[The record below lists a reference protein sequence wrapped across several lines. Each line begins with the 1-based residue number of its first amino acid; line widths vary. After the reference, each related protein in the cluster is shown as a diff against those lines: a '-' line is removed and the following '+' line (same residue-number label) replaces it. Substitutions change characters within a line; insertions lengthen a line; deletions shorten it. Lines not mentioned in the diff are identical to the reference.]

1 MRHVWIT
8 KRGKAYP
15 YKGIMTTIKLSDKI
29 RIKRKKTTDLLKKI
43 VECKTKVER
52 HEMSLE
58 LMENLQEIEF
68 AYADLL
74 LQRNDKTDSVVC
86 DNNIKKLNKSI
97 ELHLIGGLQTNKA
110 KDAVKLFDYI
120 HSVDRESLVEALK
133 IAEEKLN
140 FKRKYFL
147 QVNTGDEEQKF
158 GTSIKDLDKLY
169 DFAKDKINIVGLMCI
184 PPIDQ
189 DHKKHFETLRELSG
203 NLGIKELSMG
213 MSDDYLDAG
222 LLGAT
227 YVRIGSKIFGFRD

>member
-1 MRHVWIT
+1 MSIVQNFENIKKELIDNNINSKIIAVSKTFELTHIQPLINYGHFVYGENRVQEA
-8 KRGKAYP
+8 KA
-15 YKGIMTTIKLSDKI
+15 KW
-29 RIKRKKTTDLLKKI
+29 
-43 VECKTKVER
+43 E
-52 HEMSLE
+52 
-58 LMENLQEIEF
+58 
-68 AYADLL
+68 
-74 LQRNDKTDSVVC
+74 
-86 DNNIKKLNKSI
+86 NIKKLNKSI

-158 GTSIKDLDKLY
+158 GTSIKDLHKLY

-189 DHKKHFETLRELSG
+189 DHKKHFETLRELSV

>member
-1 MRHVWIT
+1 MSIVQNFENIKKELIDNNINSKIIAVSKTFELTHIQPLINYGHFVYGENRVQEA
-8 KRGKAYP
+8 KA
-15 YKGIMTTIKLSDKI
+15 KW
-29 RIKRKKTTDLLKKI
+29 
-43 VECKTKVER
+43 E
-52 HEMSLE
+52 
-58 LMENLQEIEF
+58 
-68 AYADLL
+68 
-74 LQRNDKTDSVVC
+74 
-86 DNNIKKLNKSI
+86 NIKKLNKSI

-169 DFAKDKINIVGLMCI
+169 DFAKDKLNIVGLMCI

-189 DHKKHFETLRELSG
+189 DHKKHFETLRELSV

>member
-1 MRHVWIT
+1 MSIVQNFENIKKELIDNNINSKIIAVSKTFELTHIQPLINYGHFVYGENRVQEA
-8 KRGKAYP
+8 KA
-15 YKGIMTTIKLSDKI
+15 KW
-29 RIKRKKTTDLLKKI
+29 
-43 VECKTKVER
+43 E
-52 HEMSLE
+52 
-58 LMENLQEIEF
+58 
-68 AYADLL
+68 
-74 LQRNDKTDSVVC
+74 
-86 DNNIKKLNKSI
+86 NIKKLNKSI

-189 DHKKHFETLRELSG
+189 DHKKHFETLRELSV

-222 LLGAT
+222 LIGAT

>member
-1 MRHVWIT
+1 MSIVQNFENIKKELIDNNINSKIIAVSKTFELTHIQPLINYGHFVYGENRVQEA
-8 KRGKAYP
+8 KA
-15 YKGIMTTIKLSDKI
+15 KW
-29 RIKRKKTTDLLKKI
+29 
-43 VECKTKVER
+43 E
-52 HEMSLE
+52 
-58 LMENLQEIEF
+58 
-68 AYADLL
+68 
-74 LQRNDKTDSVVC
+74 
-86 DNNIKKLNKSI
+86 NIKKLNKSI

-140 FKRKYFL
+140 SKRKYFL

-169 DFAKDKINIVGLMCI
+169 DFAKDKLNIVGLMCI

-189 DHKKHFETLRELSG
+189 DHKKHFETLRELSV

-222 LLGAT
+222 LIGAT

>member
-1 MRHVWIT
+1 MSIVQNFEN
-8 KRGKAYP
+8 
-15 YKGIMTTIKLSDKI
+15 IKKELIDNNINSKI
-29 RIKRKKTTDLLKKI
+29 IAVSKTF
-43 VECKTKVER
+43 
-52 HEMSLE
+52 E
-58 LMENLQEIEF
+58 LMHIQPLINYGHFVYGENRVQEAKAKWE
-68 AYADLL
+68 
-74 LQRNDKTDSVVC
+74 
-86 DNNIKKLNKSI
+86 NIKKLNKSI

-169 DFAKDKINIVGLMCI
+169 DFAKDKLNIVGLMCI

-189 DHKKHFETLRELSG
+189 DHKKHFETLRELSV
-203 NLGIKELSMG
+203 NLGIKDLSMG